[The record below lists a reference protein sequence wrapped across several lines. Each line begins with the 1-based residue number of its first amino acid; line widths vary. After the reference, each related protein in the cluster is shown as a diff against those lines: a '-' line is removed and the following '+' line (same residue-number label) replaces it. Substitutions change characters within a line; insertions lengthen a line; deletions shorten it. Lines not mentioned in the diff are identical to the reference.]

1 MLRGENPLSIN
12 TLQSCASNPPK
23 TSSTHAHTGWESQCY
38 QILYSDLRLKEMLTQ
53 TFKDW
58 RIAER
63 IYRKQLENSLK
74 PCVMVH
80 AFSLRTQ
87 EAEAGGFLG

>member
-23 TSSTHAHTGWESQCY
+23 TSSTHAHTGWEV
-38 QILYSDLRLKEMLTQ
+38 LYSDLRLKEMLTQ

-58 RIAER
+58 RTAEH
-63 IYRKQLENSLK
+63 IYRKKLENSLK
-74 PCVMVH
+74 PFVMVH